1 MIEIN
6 GQYTSAKVLTDNLEA
21 GARTQIETL
30 TNLPL
35 SEGSTIRV
43 MPEVHQGKGCTI
55 GLTHRV
61 QKVDGGD
68 LHHFGDAGHD
78 RRESDSL

>member
-6 GQYTSAKVLTDNLEA
+6 GQYTSAKVFTDNLEA

-43 MPEVHQGKGCTI
+43 MPDVHQGKGCTV
-55 GLTHRV
+55 L
-61 QKVDGGD
+61 
-68 LHHFGDAGHD
+68 
-78 RRESDSL
+78 